1 MSNGTPAPTTG
12 VSSFAARIAMVGLA
26 SPNKFEV
33 EFTNLP
39 GGIGGD
45 TDIKTLNI
53 MCESVTL
60 AGRTVQSI
68 LDRQYGVNRE
78 VAYNGPT
85 YTPITLS
92 FLCSSNYAEKKLFD
106 RWNAKI
112 VSIKNAWDVEYYDK
126 YTAIMTVKTLDRDG
140 VTVTHTQ
147 KYHECYPKTVAAVE
161 LNHSTQNSAVRLT
174 VEMQY
179 AFWETLDLKLNEERT
194 TGTTLQG
201 QDLAPGT
208 GQITG

>member
-1 MSNGTPAPTTG
+1 MAEPTPTMG
-12 VSSFAARIAMVGLA
+12 VSGFAARIAKGGLA

-33 EFTNLP
+33 EFSGAAIEAVKGNM
-39 GGIGGD
+39 
-45 TDIKTLNI
+45 DIKTLNI
-53 MCESVTL
+53 MCESVSL

-85 YTPITLS
+85 YTPVTLS
-92 FLCSSNYAEKKLFD
+92 FLCSSDYSEKKLFD
-106 RWNAKI
+106 RWNDKI
-112 VSIKNAWDVEYYDK
+112 VSIKNAWDVEYYDN
-126 YTAIMTVKTLDRDG
+126 YTGRMTVKTLDRDG

-147 KYHECYPKTVAAVE
+147 IYHECYPKTVAAIE

-179 AFWETLDLKLNEERT
+179 AFWETLDLKLNDTRT
-194 TGTTLQG
+194 TGVTLQG
-201 QDLAPGT
+201 QNLTA
-208 GQITG
+208 GQLG

>member
-1 MSNGTPAPTTG
+1 MAEPATKG
-12 VSSFAARIAMVGLA
+12 VSGFAARIASMGLA

-33 EFTNLP
+33 EFS
-39 GGIGGD
+39 GD
-45 TDIKTLNI
+45 TINTIKGDMDIKSLNI

-106 RWNAKI
+106 RWNDKI

-147 KYHECYPKTVAAVE
+147 IYHECYPKTVAAIE

-179 AFWETLDLKLNEERT
+179 AFWETDDLPLNKERT
-194 TGTTLQG
+194 TGATLKG
-201 QDLAPGT
+201 QNLAPGT
-208 GQITG
+208 GEITG

>member
-1 MSNGTPAPTTG
+1 MAEPAPTMG
-12 VSSFAARIAMVGLA
+12 VSGFASRIASVGLA

-33 EFTNLP
+33 EFS
-39 GGIGGD
+39 GGVINAVRGD
-45 TDIKTLNI
+45 MDIQTLNI

-106 RWNAKI
+106 RWNDKI
-112 VSIKNAWDVEYYDK
+112 VSIKNAWDVEYYNN
-126 YTAIMTVKTLDRDG
+126 YTGLMTVKTLDRDG

-147 KYHECYPKTVAAVE
+147 IYHECYPKTVAAIE

-179 AFWETLDLKLNEERT
+179 AFWETLDLKLNDTRT
-194 TGTTLQG
+194 TGATLQG
-201 QDLAPGT
+201 QNLTA
-208 GQITG
+208 GQLG

>member
-1 MSNGTPAPTTG
+1 MEETEVPQTMG
-12 VSSFAARIAMVGLA
+12 VSGFASRIASVGLA

-33 EFTNLP
+33 EFSQLP
-39 GGIGGD
+39 SSVRGD
-45 TDIKTLNI
+45 MDLKSLNI
-53 MCESVTL
+53 MCESVSL
-60 AGRTVQSI
+60 AGRAVQSI

-85 YTPITLS
+85 YTPITIS

-106 RWNAKI
+106 RWNDKI

-126 YTAIMTVKTLDRDG
+126 YVGTMEVKTLDRDG
-140 VTVTHTQ
+140 VTLTHTQ

-179 AFWETLDLKLNEERT
+179 AYWTTSDLNLEDAKRT
-194 TGTTLQG
+194 TKETRKG
-201 QDLAPGT
+201 QDLAA
-208 GQITG
+208 GQLG

>member
-1 MSNGTPAPTTG
+1 MSNGTEPTPTMG
-12 VSSFAARIAMVGLA
+12 VSGFASRIASIGLA

-33 EFTNLP
+33 EFSQLP
-39 GGIGGD
+39 NNIVGNM
-45 TDIKTLNI
+45 DIQTLNI
-53 MCESVTL
+53 MCESVSL

-106 RWNAKI
+106 RWNDKI
-112 VSIKNAWDVEYYDK
+112 VSIKNAWDVEYYNN
-126 YTAIMTVKTLDRDG
+126 YTGRMTVKTLDRDG

-147 KYHECYPKTVAAVE
+147 IYHECYPKTVAAIE

-179 AFWETLDLKLNEERT
+179 AFWETLDLKLNDTRT
-194 TGTTLQG
+194 TGATLQG
-201 QDLAPGT
+201 QNLTA
-208 GQITG
+208 GQLG